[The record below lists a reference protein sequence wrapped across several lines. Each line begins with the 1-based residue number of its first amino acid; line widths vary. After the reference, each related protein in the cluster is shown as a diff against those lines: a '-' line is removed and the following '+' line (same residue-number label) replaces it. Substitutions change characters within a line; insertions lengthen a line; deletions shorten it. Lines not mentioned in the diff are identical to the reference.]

1 MEFIKSINY
10 QGTGRPIA
18 ADYDGAGNL
27 IKDTYAKQDAVDKSI
42 DNLQKA
48 IDAGGTAATISITE
62 NASSTY
68 AKAYVIKQGT
78 KEIGT
83 INIPKDMVVSSGSLK
98 TVTSADNP
106 YTGAKV
112 GDKYIDLVIAN
123 STNEH
128 IYIPVSDLIDT
139 YLAGDGLNLSDSK
152 FSVKINS
159 ASDDYL
165 SVGSDGVKLSGVKTA
180 LNSKVD
186 KEDGKALVLST
197 EITKLAQ
204 LPNKTDLD
212 KSIADAKKAGTDAQT
227 NLTTHTSN
235 TSNPH
240 SVTKS
245 QVGLGNV
252 DNTSDADKPISTAT
266 QTALNAKVDKEN
278 GKGLSTNDYTTTEK
292 SKLAGIAEN
301 ANNYTLP
308 TATTTALGGIKVGTN
323 LSISDGV
330 LSSKDTTYSAA
341 TQSANGLMSSTDKTK
356 LDGIDAGA
364 NKYVHPSYTQAS
376 SGLYKITV
384 DSTGHV
390 SATTTVNKS
399 DITSLGIPS
408 QDTVYT
414 LPEATTTALGGV
426 KVDDALSTTSTN
438 PVQNKIVKIAIDEIN
453 SQLSWAK
460 ID

>member
-1 MEFIKSINY
+1 MEFIKSVNY

-27 IKDTYAKQDAVDKSI
+27 IKDTYAKQDTVDKSI

-128 IYIPVSDLIDT
+128 IYIPVSDLVGT

-152 FSVKINS
+152 FSVKIDS
-159 ASDDYL
+159 VSDDYL

-180 LNSKVD
+180 LDSKVN
-186 KEDGKALVLST
+186 KEDGKSLVLTT

-204 LPNKTDLD
+204 L
-212 KSIADAKKAGTDAQT
+212 
-227 NLTTHTSN
+227 NLPDTELKESEN
-235 TSNPH
+235 T
-240 SVTKS
+240 
-245 QVGLGNV
+245 
-252 DNTSDADKPISTAT
+252 
-266 QTALNAKVDKEN
+266 
-278 GKGLSTNDYTTTEK
+278 
-292 SKLAGIAEN
+292 
-301 ANNYTLP
+301 
-308 TATTTALGGIKVGTN
+308 
-323 LSISDGV
+323 
-330 LSSKDTTYSAA
+330 
-341 TQSANGLMSSTDKTK
+341 
-356 LDGIDAGA
+356 
-364 NKYVHPSYTQAS
+364 
-376 SGLYKITV
+376 
-384 DSTGHV
+384 
-390 SATTTVNKS
+390 
-399 DITSLGIPS
+399 
-408 QDTVYT
+408 
-414 LPEATTTALGGV
+414 
-426 KVDDALSTTSTN
+426 
-438 PVQNKIVKIAIDEIN
+438 VQNKVVKSAIDEIN
-453 SQLSWAK
+453 TKLTWT
-460 ID
+460 ILD

>member
-252 DNTSDADKPISTAT
+252 DNTSDADKPISIAT

-308 TATTTALGGIKVGTN
+308 TASTTALGGIKVGTN

-426 KVDDALSTTSTN
+426 KVDAALSTTSTN

>member
-48 IDAGGTAATISITE
+48 IDAGGAAATISIIE

-98 TVTSADNP
+98 TVTSTDNP

-152 FSVKINS
+152 FSVKIDS
-159 ASDDYL
+159 AGDDYL
-165 SVGSDGVKLSGVKTA
+165 SVSSNGVKLLGVKTA
-180 LNSKVD
+180 LNGKVD

-212 KSIADAKKAGTDAQT
+212 NSIAVAKTSGDNAQNSIDTHKKDTD
-227 NLTTHTSN
+227 
-235 TSNPH
+235 NPH

-252 DNTSDADKPISTAT
+252 DNTSDKNKPISTAT
-266 QTALNAKVDKEN
+266 QAALNNKVDKED
-278 GKGLSTNDYTTTEK
+278 GKKLSTNDYTTAEK
-292 SKLAGIAEN
+292 TKLAGIAEN
-301 ANNYTLP
+301 ANNYSLP
-308 TATTTALGGIKVGTN
+308 TASTSILGGIKVGTN
-323 LSISDGV
+323 LSINNGV
-330 LSSKDTTYSAA
+330 LSSKDTTYTTVTTSVD
-341 TQSANGLMSSTDKTK
+341 GLMSKSDKAK
-356 LDGIDAGA
+356 LDSIAENA
-364 NKYVHPSYTQAS
+364 NNYVLPTAS
-376 SGLYKITV
+376 
-384 DSTGHV
+384 
-390 SATTTVNKS
+390 TTT
-399 DITSLGIPS
+399 
-408 QDTVYT
+408 
-414 LPEATTTALGGV
+414 LGGV
-426 KVDDALSTTSTN
+426 VVDESLNNTAN
-438 PVQNKIVKIAIDEIN
+438 PVQNKAVKTAIDEIN